1 MQLRRWGYKNVI
13 VIVIVMII
21 IGSQLNNFIINSN
34 KVRGV
39 MI

>member
-1 MQLRRWGYKNVI
+1 MQLRRWGYKN